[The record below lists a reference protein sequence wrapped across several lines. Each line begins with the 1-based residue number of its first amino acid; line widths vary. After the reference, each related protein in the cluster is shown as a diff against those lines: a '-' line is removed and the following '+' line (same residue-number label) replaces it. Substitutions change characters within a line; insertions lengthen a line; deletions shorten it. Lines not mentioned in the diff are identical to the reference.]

1 MALGNSSIKSVRTA
15 YDNILK
21 DINYGNT
28 DSEGLYSC
36 FNTFQYVAKSL
47 SEWAD
52 DTVIGQNTK
61 NDLTALTNSL
71 TDLIEESRR
80 LLGKIELFCTKQ
92 FNLNGNNK
100 NFVTGVTFK
109 KY

>member
-1 MALGNSSIKSVRTA
+1 MALGNSSIKTVRTA

-21 DINYGNT
+21 DIKYGDA

-36 FNTFQYVAKSL
+36 FNTFNYVAKSL
-47 SEWAD
+47 GEWAD

-61 NDLTALTNSL
+61 NDLTTLTKSL
-71 TDLIEESRR
+71 SDLIEESRS
-80 LLGKIELFCTKQ
+80 LLGKIELFCTNQ
-92 FNLNGNNK
+92 YNLNGSNK